1 MNQIILLGIY
11 LRIYIK
17 LTDNLK
23 HLKHLRQQAIKTFK
37 LLIQRIK

>member
-23 HLKHLRQQAIKTFK
+23 HLRQQAIKT
-37 LLIQRIK
+37 LNY